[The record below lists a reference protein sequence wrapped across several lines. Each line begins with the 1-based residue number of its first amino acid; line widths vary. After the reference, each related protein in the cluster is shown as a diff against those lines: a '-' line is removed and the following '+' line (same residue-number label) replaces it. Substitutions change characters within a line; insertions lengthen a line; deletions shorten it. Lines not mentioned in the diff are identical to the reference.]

1 MKANPWWVHPALLI
15 TGLLYGANYSVAKS
29 VMPEPVSPFAFIL
42 VRVLFATAVFWLIHP
57 LFTNERIESRKDF
70 VRLVACGFF
79 GAAINMLMFF
89 QGLSMTSP
97 VNGALIMTLTPVVV
111 VTMSYFLLKERITR
125 RKALGLAFGLCGAVF
140 LVGLHEFSFSN
151 SFLLGDL
158 LVIGNAISYAIY
170 LVLVKRLMARYHPL
184 TVVKWTFL
192 FGLIF
197 VAPFSI
203 HEAVAI
209 PFGDLSGAQ
218 WLSIGY
224 VLLGTTV
231 IAYIA
236 NVSALKYVN
245 SSVVGYYIFLQPLFA
260 TLIEVVSGREL
271 PTIGKVISAALIF
284 LGVYLVSVKRGN

>member
-42 VRVLFATAVFWLIHP
+42 VRVFVATVLFWLIQP
-57 LFTNERIESRKDF
+57 LFTNEKIESRKDF
-70 VRLVACGFF
+70 IRLAVCGFF

-89 QGLSMTSP
+89 KGLSMTSP
-97 VNGALIMTLTPVVV
+97 VNGALIMTLTPVAV
-111 VTMSYFLLKERITR
+111 VTMSYFLLKERITT
-125 RKALGLAFGLCGAVF
+125 RKAIGLSFGLAGAVS

-158 LVIGNAISYAIY
+158 LVIGNAVSYAIY
-170 LVLVKRLMARYHPL
+170 LVLVKRLMAHYHPL

-192 FGLIF
+192 FGLLF
-197 VAPFSI
+197 VTPFSI
-203 HEAVAI
+203 HEAVNI
-209 PFGDLSGAQ
+209 PFGDLSSAQ
-218 WLSIGY
+218 WISIAY
-224 VLLGTTV
+224 VLIGTTV

-271 PTIGKVISAALIF
+271 PTVGKLISAALIF